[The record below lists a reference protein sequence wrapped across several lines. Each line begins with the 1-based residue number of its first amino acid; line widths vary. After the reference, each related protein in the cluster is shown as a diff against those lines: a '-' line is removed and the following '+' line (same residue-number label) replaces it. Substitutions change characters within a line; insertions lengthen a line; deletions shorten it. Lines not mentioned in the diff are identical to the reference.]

1 MITMETTSKHRCRLP
16 WSLDGKKIDTAPF
29 AASFFFLVLAGTSE
43 TRQKKSKVTSLT
55 SLAGWV
61 PRGCWLPFYI
71 SIHPKTTHLPHNT
84 LTHYLHPLLCI
95 STYNRDTPICFD
107 RIFLRGYYRRD
118 LRKIDTIFVFLLC
131 QFSLAISPCSIKAAG
146 ARMAFFLLF
155 FLLVSRQISLQFSI
169 IVLHR

>member
-1 MITMETTSKHRCRLP
+1 MEKT
-16 WSLDGKKIDTAPF
+16 IDTAPF

-43 TRQKKSKVTSLT
+43 TRQKKIKSDIPHFSCGLGSSRLLT
-55 SLAGWV
+55 
-61 PRGCWLPFYI
+61 PFYI
-71 SIHPKTTHLPHNT
+71 SIHPQNNSPSSHNT

-95 STYNRDTPICFD
+95 STYNRHTPICFD

-118 LRKIDTIFVFLLC
+118 LRKIDTIFVFC
-131 QFSLAISPCSIKAAG
+131 FVIFSCHFALFDQGCW
-146 ARMAFFLLF
+146 ARMAFFFFF